1 MAVPLLIG
9 AGAGLVSAAL
19 FASAATATPLAG
31 LLFYLAPLPL
41 ALAGLGWGWMA
52 AALAALI
59 GTIVASA
66 TLGLA
71 TGLIFAIAIG
81 APLAVLCY
89 LTLLSR
95 QVALPE
101 GATQKVALEWYPV
114 GRIVGWAAIMAGALG
129 GLMVLI
135 LGYDTESYSQ
145 SIRTVLEHSALK
157 DLDQDG
163 SLINDSTIGNLSAV
177 LARALPAAFAIVW
190 QSIALFNM
198 WLAGVIVEASGRALR
213 PWPKLDALELPN
225 SIFLAFTASL
235 IASFLPGIAGLI
247 ATAFAGSFLFA
258 YVLQGLAVLHVFTRG
273 MPFRAVL
280 LAAIYL
286 GMLLLGWVAVAVA
299 ILGLSEPMLRLR
311 ERAAARGQ
319 PPSND

>member
-1 MAVPLLIG
+1 
-9 AGAGLVSAAL
+9 
-19 FASAATATPLAG
+19 
-31 LLFYLAPLPL
+31 
-41 ALAGLGWGWMA
+41 
-52 AALAALI
+52 
-59 GTIVASA
+59 
-66 TLGLA
+66 
-71 TGLIFAIAIG
+71 
-81 APLAVLCY
+81 
-89 LTLLSR
+89 
-95 QVALPE
+95 
-101 GATQKVALEWYPV
+101 
-114 GRIVGWAAIMAGALG
+114 
-129 GLMVLI
+129 
-135 LGYDTESYSQ
+135 
-145 SIRTVLEHSALK
+145 VLEHSALK